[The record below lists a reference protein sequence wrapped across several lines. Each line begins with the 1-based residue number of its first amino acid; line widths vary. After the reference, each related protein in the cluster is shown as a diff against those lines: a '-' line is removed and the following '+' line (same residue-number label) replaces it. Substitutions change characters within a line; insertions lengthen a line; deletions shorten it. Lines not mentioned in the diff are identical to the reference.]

1 MAHSKSAQKRIRQ
14 NETHRLRNR
23 RRKEAVKTA
32 VRALNEAVDAGAADD
47 AAGKLKAVYRKLDKT
62 AAKGTIHKRTAAR
75 RKSRLARRVNRIAKA
90 AQPG

>member
-14 NETHRLRNR
+14 NEVHRLRNR

-32 VRALNEAVDAGAADD
+32 VRALNDAVDAGAADD
-47 AAGKLKAVYRKLDKT
+47 AAGKLKEVYRKLDKT
-62 AAKGTIHKRTAAR
+62 AVKGTIHKRTAAR
-75 RKSRLARRVNRIAKA
+75 RKSRLAKRVNAIAKT